1 MTLKTIKAGAQ
12 PNDGTGDNLR
22 TGAQIINENFAE
34 LDNRT
39 SDAASQ
45 INTINNK
52 LSTVEAGATKN
63 RPDAELL
70 ARTSH
75 TGTQL
80 AATISNFSPAVKAI
94 LQGNGLADYVKEIPE
109 VQLNGLLANSFVYV
123 TPDGTGAIPFQTSTF
138 YVIHMTHPNTA
149 YAVQIAVSAGQGKQ
163 YSRFKAG
170 GSWSQWNSNLIA
182 GDYGVGAWALQ
193 APVGNTIDARVPAGL
208 YGFGPAYGGAPSPTA
223 SGEYINLQG
232 SIDAKRATQLAFSH
246 DTDEMWFR
254 RDTSGW
260 QPWKKLLM
268 QGNFGVGS
276 TSLEVC
282 ADANVV
288 AASGTLL
295 IHPGT
300 ANSPGVYGTLATS
313 FYDKGTA
320 NWTQL
325 ALASTGNGMFY
336 RGCVNGGIQPWMR
349 VNEEF
354 IANANG
360 SAIKFSDGTMICWGG
375 GSTLQTTSNQAA
387 PGIFL
392 GNAEILTFP
401 IPFASIGGVTA
412 SVAYSANAY
421 CWGAVGEGNNPTQC
435 RVIGI
440 SHAANA
446 QYYARYTAVG
456 RWR

>member
-1 MTLKTIKAGAQ
+1 MTLRTINAGAQ

-22 TGAQIINENFAE
+22 SGAQIINENFVE
-34 LDNRT
+34 LDQR
-39 SDAASQ
+39 AAQASA
-45 INTINNK
+45 K
-52 LSTVEAGATKN
+52 LNSIETGATKN

-70 ARTSH
+70 ARANH
-75 TGTQL
+75 TGAQ
-80 AATISNFSPAVKAI
+80 ATSTLSDFSPAVKAI
-94 LQGNGLADYVKEIPE
+94 LQQYGLAEKIQDIPE
-109 VQLNGLLANSFVYV
+109 GQLNGLSVNTFTFCRPA
-123 TPDGTGAIPFQTSTF
+123 GAGVLPSQVNH
-138 YVIHMTHPNTA
+138 YVIHLQLND
-149 YAVQIAVSAGQGKQ
+149 AGFAAQLAINFLNGKY
-163 YSRFKAG
+163 YSRIKDNGNWQAA
-170 GSWSQWNSNLIA
+170 WSSGLWK
-182 GDYGVGAWALQ
+182 GDF
-193 APVGNTIDARVPAGL
+193 
-208 YGFGPAYGGAPSPTA
+208 GFGGDAPAPPARDFNGRIGSGFYGWAGSYAGAPRTDVN
-223 SGEYINLQG
+223 GEFLMLQG
-232 SIDAKRATQLAFSH
+232 SAVAQRATQLALSH
-246 DTDEMWFR
+246 DSDEAWFR

-276 TSLEVC
+276 TSLEAC

-295 IHPGT
+295 IYPGT
-300 ANSPGVYGTLATS
+300 TNGPGVYGTLATS
-313 FYDKGTA
+313 FYDKGSA

-349 VNEEF
+349 INEEF

-375 GSTLQTTSNQAA
+375 SSTLQTTSNQVA
-387 PGIFL
+387 PSVFV
-392 GNAEILTFP
+392 GNAEVLTFP
-401 IPFASIGGVTA
+401 VPFASIGMVTA

-421 CWGAVGEGNNPTQC
+421 CWGAVGEGNNLTQC
-435 RVIGI
+435 RIIGI